1 MNNIIFNKADSE
13 AYNWIINNL
22 DKLSDEDFKKC
33 QNIMTR
39 LYNIDSRLSMLKA
52 LEYSLSH
59 SAIKVLVNLKNEYN
73 NLKNK

>member
-1 MNNIIFNKADSE
+1 MNNIEFSKTDSE
-13 AYNWIINNL
+13 AYNWIVNNL
-22 DKLSDEDFKKC
+22 DKLSDKDFTKV

>member
-1 MNNIIFNKADSE
+1 MNNIEFSKTDSE

-22 DKLSDEDFKKC
+22 DKLSDKDFTKV

-52 LEYSLSH
+52 LEYNLSH

>member
-1 MNNIIFNKADSE
+1 MNNIEFSKPDSE

-22 DKLSDEDFKKC
+22 DKLSDKDFTKV
-33 QNIMTR
+33 QNIITR

>member
-1 MNNIIFNKADSE
+1 MNNIEFSKTDSE

-22 DKLSDEDFKKC
+22 DKLSDKDFTKV
-33 QNIMTR
+33 QNIITR

>member
-1 MNNIIFNKADSE
+1 MNNIEFSKTDSE

-22 DKLSDEDFKKC
+22 DKLSDKDFTKV